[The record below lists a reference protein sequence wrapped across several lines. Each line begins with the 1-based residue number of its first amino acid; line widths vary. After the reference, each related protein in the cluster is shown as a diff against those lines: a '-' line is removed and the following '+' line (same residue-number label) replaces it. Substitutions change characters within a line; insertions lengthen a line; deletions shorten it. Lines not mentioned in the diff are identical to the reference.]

1 MSEEYNDNVVD
12 LTAYRKQKE
21 EEAAEEER
29 LKKEQQDAEDIE
41 YMRYLL
47 GNIMENIGD
56 PTKTGTMF
64 YVPMSDDEYFTHYQF
79 ESGYNEEGY
88 YESTWEWEGFAEED
102 FYYELTE
109 EDEED

>member
-1 MSEEYNDNVVD
+1 MSEEYDDNVVD
-12 LTAYRKQKE
+12 LAAFRKQKE
-21 EEAAEEER
+21 KEEAEKLR
-29 LKKEQQDAEDIE
+29 LQKEQEELEDIE

-47 GNIMENIGD
+47 GNIMENLGD
-56 PTKTGTMF
+56 PKKTGSLF